1 MAHSKSAVKRVRQNR
16 ERRLRNR
23 SNRSRLRGQV
33 KQLREAIDS
42 NDAER
47 AQKLLPGT
55 MAFVDVMVKKG
66 VIHENAGNRY
76 KSRLSRR
83 IAALSAS

>member
-1 MAHSKSAVKRVRQNR
+1 MPHSKSAVKRVRQNR

-23 SNRSRLRGQV
+23 GNRSRLRSQV

-42 NDAER
+42 NDSEQAK
-47 AQKLLPGT
+47 KLLPGT
-55 MAFVDVMVKKG
+55 MSFVDVMVKKG

-83 IAALSAS
+83 IAAISKS

>member
-1 MAHSKSAVKRVRQNR
+1 VKRVRQNR

-23 SNRSRLRGQV
+23 GNRSRLRGRI
-33 KQLREAIDS
+33 KELRQAIDG
-42 NDAER
+42 NDIEQ
-47 AQKLLPGT
+47 AQKLLPST

-66 VIHENAGNRY
+66 VIHENAGSRY

-83 IAALSAS
+83 LAAMTPSSS